1 MNRRR
6 PGAPPGLTV
15 HWLAMEL
22 GGEFTKVYCL
32 SYNNKFHHY
41 HYSRYRK
48 RTLIDEFIVIRTS
61 KRCYRVMYFNE
72 DFKHFQ
78 YFSARN
84 YRECAAKM
92 INIYFVFKRLEAAD
106 SNKSSKNKSQE
117 KTPQHFVKD
126 SFYEVLGVII
136 VTNRE
141 FQANFLKIVY

>member
-1 MNRRR
+1 MNGRR

-22 GGEFTKVYCL
+22 GGEFTKSYRL
-32 SYNNKFHHY
+32 SYNHSFHNY
-41 HYSRYRK
+41 HYCRYRN

-78 YFSARN
+78 YFSVKS

-92 INIYFVFKRLEAAD
+92 IEIYSIFNRIEAVRKQRSLKKSEKKKRQNY
-106 SNKSSKNKSQE
+106 S
-117 KTPQHFVKD
+117 
-126 SFYEVLGVII
+126 
-136 VTNRE
+136 
-141 FQANFLKIVY
+141 